1 MNGNMIQTIQLT
13 KEFDGLTAVDGI
25 DIYAKKGELIS
36 LIGPNGAGKTTTISM
51 LSTTLKP
58 TSGDA
63 FVGGCSIID
72 EPDGV
77 RKQIGVV
84 PQEVILYDY
93 LSPKENCEFFA
104 GMYSL
109 PKSEIQLRIKTLFKL
124 LGLENKRNERSS
136 KLSGGMKRRLNLAMG
151 LVMNPEI
158 IFLDEPSAG
167 LDPQAARLTWDFIRN
182 LRDQGKTIV
191 LTTHNMREAEEL
203 SDRVYIID
211 NGRIIA
217 HGTPQALRAN
227 LGEGEVFDLKFK
239 TLINLSE
246 LKKRIENLGSYISR
260 VKILAKDRMVVS
272 ATGGIKRL
280 LEIEKL
286 LPEKLESLEN
296 LNIRGNTLEDVFLV
310 LTGRELRE

>member
-1 MNGNMIQTIQLT
+1 MKGNMIQTIQLT
-13 KEFDGLTAVDGI
+13 KEFDGLIAVDGI
-25 DIYAKKGELIS
+25 DIYAKKGELVS

-51 LSTTLKP
+51 LSTILKP

-63 FVGGCSIID
+63 FVGGYSIID
-72 EPDGV
+72 EPHGV

-84 PQEVILYDY
+84 PQEVIMYDY

-104 GMYSL
+104 GMYAL
-109 PKSEIQLRIKTLFKL
+109 PKKEIQQRIKTLLKL
-124 LGLENKRNERSS
+124 LGLENKMNVRSS

-151 LVMNPEI
+151 LVMDPEI

-167 LDPQAARLTWDFIRN
+167 LDPQAARLTWDFIRS

-211 NGRIIA
+211 NGTIIA

-227 LGEGEVFDLKFK
+227 VGEGEVFDLKFK
-239 TLINLSE
+239 TQIDLSK
-246 LKKRIENLGSYISR
+246 LKKRIEQLGSFISR
-260 VKILAKDRMVVS
+260 VKILGKDRMVVS

-280 LEIEKL
+280 LEIESL
-286 LPEKLESLEN
+286 LPERLESLEN

>member
-1 MNGNMIQTIQLT
+1 MIQTVQLT
-13 KEFDGLTAVDGI
+13 KKFDDLTAVNGI
-25 DIYAKKGELIS
+25 DIHVKKGELVS

-51 LSTTLKP
+51 LSTVLKP

-63 FVGGCSIID
+63 FVGGYSIIE
-72 EPDGV
+72 EPEGV

-84 PQEVILYDY
+84 PQEVIMYDY
-93 LSPKENCEFFA
+93 LSAKENCEFFA
-104 GMYSL
+104 GMYNL
-109 PKSEIQLRIKTLFKL
+109 PKSEIRQRIKILFRL
-124 LGLENKRNERSS
+124 LGLEDKANTRTS

-151 LVMNPEI
+151 LVMDPEI

-167 LDPQAARLTWDFIRN
+167 LDPQATHLTWDFIRD

-191 LTTHNMREAEEL
+191 LTTHNMYEVEAL

-211 NGRIIA
+211 NGSIIA

-227 LGEGEVFDLKFK
+227 IGEGEVFDLKFK
-239 TLINLSE
+239 DRVDLGK
-246 LKKRIENLGSYISR
+246 LKKEIEELGSFVSR
-260 VKILAKDRMVVS
+260 VKILGNDRMVVS
-272 ATGGIKRL
+272 ATGGVKSL

-286 LPEKLESLEN
+286 LPNRLESLEN
-296 LNIRGNTLEDVFLV
+296 LNIRGNSLEDVFLV

>member
-1 MNGNMIQTIQLT
+1 MRSNMIQTIELT
-13 KEFDGLTAVDGI
+13 KQFDGLTAVDGI
-25 DIYAKKGELIS
+25 DIYVKKGELVS

-51 LSTTLKP
+51 LSTILKP

-63 FVGGCSIID
+63 FVGGHSIID

-77 RKQIGVV
+77 RRQIGVV
-84 PQEVILYDY
+84 PQEAIMYDY

-104 GMYSL
+104 GMYPLS
-109 PKSEIQLRIKTLFKL
+109 KNEIQQRIKSLFKL
-124 LGLENKRNERSS
+124 LGLENKMNVRSS
-136 KLSGGMKRRLNLAMG
+136 KLSGGMKKRLNLAMG

-167 LDPQAARLTWDFIRN
+167 LDPQAARLTWDFIRD
-182 LRDQGKTIV
+182 LRDQGKTII

-227 LGEGEVFDLKFK
+227 VGEGEVFDLKFK
-239 TLINLSE
+239 AQIDLSK
-246 LKKRIENLGSYISR
+246 LKKRIEQLGSFISR
-260 VKILAKDRMVVS
+260 VKILGKDRMVVS

-286 LPEKLESLEN
+286 LPDKLESLEN